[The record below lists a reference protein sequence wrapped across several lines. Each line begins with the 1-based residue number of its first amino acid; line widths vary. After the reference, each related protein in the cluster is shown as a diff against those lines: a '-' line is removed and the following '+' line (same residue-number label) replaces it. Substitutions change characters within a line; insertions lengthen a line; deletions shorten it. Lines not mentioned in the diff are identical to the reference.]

1 MKGQPTPAL
10 LQTPSRRF
18 SLLALLRRQEA
29 AQLVEFAFML
39 PLLVILVIGG
49 VDFGQAYRLKQRLTN
64 AAREGARIAIGQS
77 QADLAQAIPST
88 VQAVRNAVVNYLSS
102 ENMNTSFIAATPTKT
117 GPREWTYS
125 STASG
130 QPVLV
135 INRGAVVPVTVG
147 GVTTL
152 AVSTR
157 VTLRYPHTWTL
168 RQALMLFS
176 SSTTVP
182 ASFQISTTVVM
193 KNLN

>member
-1 MKGQPTPAL
+1 VKGQPTPAL

-88 VQAVRNAVVNYLSS
+88 VQAVRNSVVNYLAS

-130 QPVLV
+130 LPVLV
-135 INRGAVVPVTVG
+135 IDRGAVVPVTVG

-157 VTLRYPHTWTL
+157 ITLRYPHTWTL
-168 RQALMLFS
+168 RQALMLFA

-182 ASFQISTTVVM
+182 ASFQISTTVLM